1 MGRKKVEVRKQRAKP
16 YPLQLC
22 VMISPEQFEKI
33 ELIAKQFDLTQSQAA
48 RLMLDVADPKP
59 KYKQLEIA

>member
-22 VMISPEQFEKI
+22 VMISPQILEKI
-33 ELIAKQFDLTQSQAA
+33 KLVAKQNDLTQSEAA
-48 RLMLDVADPKP
+48 RLMLLVAEPIP
-59 KYKQLEIA
+59 RYKQLEIA

>member
-22 VMISPEQFEKI
+22 VMISPEQFDKI
-33 ELIAKQFDLTQSQAA
+33 QLISKQFDLTQSEAA

-59 KYKQLEIA
+59 RYKQLEIA